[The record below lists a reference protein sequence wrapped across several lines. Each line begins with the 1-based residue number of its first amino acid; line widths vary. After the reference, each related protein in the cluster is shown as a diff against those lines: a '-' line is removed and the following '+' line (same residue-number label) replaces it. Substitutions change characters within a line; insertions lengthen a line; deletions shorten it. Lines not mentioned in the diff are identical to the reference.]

1 MNYNITEATANKIL
15 SYLELAEYE
24 VTDIYEQS
32 FRALRKNEYI
42 LSEVNV
48 ELCAE
53 PKQIDR
59 DNVYS
64 NTLVCTHVLKRY
76 Q

>member
-1 MNYNITEATANKIL
+1 MNYNITEAIANKIL
-15 SYLELAEYE
+15 NDLELTDYE
-24 VTDIYEQS
+24 VIDIYEQS

-59 DNVYS
+59 DNVYEL
-64 NTLVCTHVLKRY
+64 TLVCTHVLKRY

>member
-1 MNYNITEATANKIL
+1 MNYNITEALANRIL
-15 SYLELAEYE
+15 EFLELADYE

-42 LSEVNV
+42 LSELNV
-48 ELCAE
+48 EICAD
-53 PKQIDR
+53 PNYIDM

-64 NTLVCTHVLKRY
+64 TTLVCTHVLKRY
-76 Q
+76 K